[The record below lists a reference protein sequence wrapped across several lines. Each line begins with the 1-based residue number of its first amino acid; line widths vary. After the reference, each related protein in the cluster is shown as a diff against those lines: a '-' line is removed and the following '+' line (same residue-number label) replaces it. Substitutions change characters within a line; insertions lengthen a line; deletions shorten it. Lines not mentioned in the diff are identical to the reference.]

1 MKSRSSSAGQPCSNN
16 LSLNTNNSKELLVT
30 LGARRRVP
38 VPPLIE
44 VERVD
49 VTRILWVVVSC
60 DLILTSSW
68 HHVRAVYKR
77 IISWGRVDCF
87 TRRFVTTNNSIL
99 YAGPALQVDYAR
111 RRTADKAR
119 IHRFLGRLLLMVGL
133 LPDEGSLP
141 YSKYFHCSSEQVS
154 RLYFL

>member
-16 LSLNTNNSKELLVT
+16 LSLNTNKSKELLVT

-111 RRTADKAR
+111 RPYGWQSSNPS
-119 IHRFLGRLLLMVGL
+119 FLRQTSSDGGIVTGCR
-133 LPDEGSLP
+133 SLP